1 MHRQVLAPGAP
12 STVRVT
18 PRSRTATRAAGTGGR
33 RSAPSRRPTA
43 VGLPAA
49 RQAHRTQ
56 VADPTG
62 GPAVTVYI
70 SRNVEIADLSRD
82 RATTSPPVGAGP
94 ADPPLLTHVWR
105 IVFERQAGERDPR

>member
-1 MHRQVLAPGAP
+1 MVLRPCRGARP
-12 STVRVT
+12 P
-18 PRSRTATRAAGTGGR
+18 PRGGGGGGGGARGGGGGGGGGRPRGGGGGGGR
-33 RSAPSRRPTA
+33 RPP
-43 VGLPAA
+43 PPPP
-49 RQAHRTQ
+49 HRTQ